1 MYKKQN
7 SGLIEA
13 ISHTAGQHNK
23 GFVRP
28 VLTEMSSMYHQGTY
42 WLKCGK
48 LFSKCAGKKTSP
60 DPFPYHN
67 RFRITSTG
75 NL

>member
-28 VLTEMSSMYHQGTY
+28 VLTEINVLNVSSRNLLIEMWKTILEMC
-42 WLKCGK
+42 WEKN
-48 LFSKCAGKKTSP
+48 FS
-60 DPFPYHN
+60 
-67 RFRITSTG
+67 
-75 NL
+75 